1 VHGPRP
7 VAAART
13 TAAGWAGTR
22 TAAGSLRRRAGTRTG
37 TAVARR
43 QRQAGA
49 VRGPARTGAGRSR
62 GLERTAAGTFPGA
75 AARRFRAVERTFQ
88 AGAGTVREAE
98 RTFRG
103 AERSFRAAD
112 RTAAEAGPPVADRA
126 EGTEDAGSPDQHPTV
141 VGAAV
146 SADQAAGLLARCR
159 RRAAPRQ
166 VAAQARRVVPEAW
179 RGVPAARRGVPA
191 ARRGARLLSSSQAPI
206 TSSFVDASP
215 ASLASRAAARGVSAT
230 FNRAMCAGT
239 RRSGGR

>member
-75 AARRFRAVERTFQ
+75 AARTFRAVERRFQ
-88 AGAGTVREAE
+88 AGAGTVRVAE

-103 AERSFRAAD
+103 AERSFRGAD

-126 EGTEDAGSPDQHPTV
+126 EGTDDAGSPDQHPTV

-166 VAAQARRVVPEAW
+166 VAAQAR

>member
-13 TAAGWAGTR
+13 TAAGWADSR

-37 TAVARR
+37 TSAARR

-49 VRGPARTGAGRSR
+49 VRGPARTGADRSR
-62 GLERTAAGTFPGA
+62 GLERTAAGTFRGA
-75 AARRFRAVERTFQ
+75 VERRFRAVERTFQ
-88 AGAGTVREAE
+88 AGAGT
-98 RTFRG
+98 FRG
-103 AERSFRAAD
+103 AERSFRAVE

-126 EGTEDAGSPDQHPTV
+126 EGTEDADSPDQHPTV

-159 RRAAPRQ
+159 RRAAPRRM
-166 VAAQARRVVPEAW
+166 AAEARRVVPEA
-179 RGVPAARRGVPA
+179 RRRVPE

-230 FNRAMCAGT
+230 FNLAMCAGT

>member
-22 TAAGSLRRRAGTRTG
+22 TAAGSLWRRAGTRTG
-37 TAVARR
+37 TAAARR

-49 VRGPARTGAGRSR
+49 VRGPERTGAGRSR
-62 GLERTAAGTFPGA
+62 GLARTAAGTFRGA

-88 AGAGTVREAE
+88 AEAGTVRGAE

-103 AERSFRAAD
+103 AERSFRAVE

-126 EGTEDAGSPDQHPTV
+126 EGTEDADSPDQHPTV

-146 SADQAAGLLARCR
+146 SADYATGLLARCR
-159 RRAAPRQ
+159 RPAAPRRM
-166 VAAQARRVVPEAW
+166 AAEARRVVPEA
-179 RGVPAARRGVPA
+179 RRRVPE

-215 ASLASRAAARGVSAT
+215 ASLASRAAAGGVSAT

>member
-75 AARRFRAVERTFQ
+75 AARTFRAVERRFQ
-88 AGAGTVREAE
+88 AGAGTVRVAE

-103 AERSFRAAD
+103 AERSFRAVE

-126 EGTEDAGSPDQHPTV
+126 QGTEDAGSPDRHHPTV
-141 VGAAV
+141 VQAVV

-159 RRAAPRQ
+159 RRAAPRRM
-166 VAAQARRVVPEAW
+166 AAEAR

>member
-75 AARRFRAVERTFQ
+75 AARTFRAVERRFQ
-88 AGAGTVREAE
+88 AGAGTVRVAE
-98 RTFRG
+98 RTFRE
-103 AERSFRAAD
+103 AERSFRAVE

-126 EGTEDAGSPDQHPTV
+126 QGTEDAGSPDQHPTV

-166 VAAQARRVVPEAW
+166 VAAQAR